1 MAKRKIMHWSNVIIV
16 LLVVALVVIG
26 GLVFYF
32 VQKDLNKNNDGG
44 VNDLS
49 PKGEI
54 YTLKHAYSKGWLLK
68 EDLLN
73 VAYNLNSTI
82 EQPYSVTPVKHSL
95 EDLDEQVKKDIQDTI
110 AYNVSREE
118 NYPFKNLSSESVKVT
133 GYFGRYNVFYI
144 VTYEVPFYDVGT
156 IMEEDEIGRVKFV
169 SSVGHLPVVFK
180 YKNEE
185 IEGFRSYFSS
195 TWDESDDMELSSH
208 KKEFELENTTI
219 DLYFGKVFGPSIEA
233 ELQSGRYPNEIYFYI
248 IYLDE
253 DNNPVFFTYKTIY
266 DYVSEEYR
274 WKDNLFNHSEKVT
287 IPKDILEKANGEILF
302 LVTNLTAEQLQMHYS
317 FIIYYRRVLAHI
329 YFRYEIVGNKVVY
342 KGTK

>member
-44 VNDLS
+44 VNDLP

-54 YTLKHAYSKGWLLK
+54 YTLEHAYSKGWLLK

-82 EQPYSVTPVKHSL
+82 EQIYSVTPIEHSL
-95 EDLDEQVKKDIQDTI
+95 EELDEQVKKDIQDTI
-110 AYNVSREE
+110 AYNVSRDE
-118 NYPFKNLSSESVKVT
+118 NYPFKYLSNDNVKLT

-185 IEGFRSYFSS
+185 IEGSRSNFYLRYNESDYMEFSS
-195 TWDESDDMELSSH
+195 HE
-208 KKEFELENTTI
+208 KEFELENTTI

-302 LVTNLTAEQLQMHYS
+302 LVTNLTTEQLQMHDS
-317 FIIYYRRVLAHI
+317 LIVYYRRVLAYV
-329 YFRYEIVGNKVVY
+329 YFRYEIVDGMVIY
-342 KGTK
+342 KK